1 MTHPNE
7 LPLSPLS
14 ALQFYATAP
23 YPCSYLDGRIARS
36 QVATPSH
43 LINSDVYTE
52 LVKAGF
58 RRSGVFTYR
67 PYCDGCRA
75 CVPVRV
81 AIDHFQPNRTQR
93 RVWKQHGGLVAS
105 VAPLHYDEEHYAL
118 YMRYQSARHAG
129 GGMDRDSRDQYEQ
142 FLLQSRIN
150 SRLVEFREPLP
161 AGNPANP
168 ADPGNSDASL
178 PVSLVD
184 DPPERGTLRMI
195 SMIDILGDGL
205 SSVYTFFEPG
215 LPHTSFGTYNILWQ
229 IEQARS
235 LDLPHVYLGYWI
247 RESDKMAYKAN
258 FRPLEGLIDGHWG
271 LLDPVTM
278 HSAGTPPMPGKMP
291 TDKPRR

>member
-1 MTHPNE
+1 VTHPNE

-81 AIDHFQPNRTQR
+81 PIDDFKPNRTQR
-93 RVWKQHGGLVAS
+93 RIWKQHGGLVAS

-150 SRLVEFREPLP
+150 SRLVEFREPVR
-161 AGNPANP
+161 ASDP
-168 ADPGNSDASL
+168 ADPSNPDTSDASL
-178 PVSLVD
+178 PGSLAD

-271 LLDPVTM
+271 LLDPITM

-291 TDKPRR
+291 ADKPRR